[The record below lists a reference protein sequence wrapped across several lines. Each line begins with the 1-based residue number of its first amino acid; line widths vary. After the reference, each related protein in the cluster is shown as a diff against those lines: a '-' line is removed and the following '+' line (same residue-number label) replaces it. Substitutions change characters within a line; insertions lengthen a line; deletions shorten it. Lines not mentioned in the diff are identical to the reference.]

1 MVSRRRVLAALAAAL
16 SSAALSSRAQERLV
30 SGRPAGV
37 ILVTSGSDVR
47 FRRILLK
54 TLQSLRRMG
63 IILFA
68 PGDDAESRTGTAD
81 IWGACAFALQGPSLR
96 FLPDGHYSY
105 DFNPERRRRISAL
118 VTERVLD
125 ANDVDLVLAL
135 GNEAA
140 FDMARH
146 IHDIPVLAL
155 ASSSP
160 VESSLVLSAE
170 DSGQQNFHCVV
181 EKDYYRRQVRLFH
194 SVIRFGNLGLIAD
207 ASRPEEAGVREIE
220 KATVNL
226 GSGLEIAVWES
237 AGLTQ
242 EESFLN
248 LLAALEKLLKA
259 GCDAVMLPRFQCSSD
274 DFRRLTDLLRRYHVP
289 SFSLDGTEAVE
300 RGILMSCGDSD
311 LAALGRFEASV
322 IARVLEGT
330 PPREIPQVFRPSSG
344 LAVNLKS
351 AMEIGWT
358 PSFAILTTA
367 EKAFSTQSPQI
378 ETGRLGLPPK

>member
-1 MVSRRRVLAALAAAL
+1 MVTRRSLLALAAAL
-16 SSAALSSRAQERLV
+16 AAGAPPVRANRPLV
-30 SGRPAGV
+30 SGRPANAV
-37 ILVTSGSDVR
+37 LVTSGSDVR

-81 IWGACAFALQGPSLR
+81 VWGACALALQGPHLR

-105 DFNPERRRRISAL
+105 DFDPERRRRVSDL
-118 VTERVLD
+118 VTARVLE

-140 FDMARH
+140 FDTARR

-155 ASSSP
+155 ASSNP

-181 EKDYYRRQVRLFH
+181 EKDYYRRQVRFFH
-194 SVIRFGNLGLIAD
+194 SIVRFGNLGLIAD
-207 ASRPEEAGVREIE
+207 ASRPAEAGVREIE
-220 KATVNL
+220 KAAVNL
-226 GSGLEIAVWES
+226 GSGIETALWDS
-237 AGLTQ
+237 AGLS
-242 EESFLN
+242 EAESFAQ
-248 LLAALEKLLKA
+248 LLAALERLLKS
-259 GCDAVMLPRFQCSSD
+259 GCDAVMLPRFQCGSD
-274 DFRRLTDLLRRYHVP
+274 DFRRLTDLLRRYRVP

-300 RGILMSCGDSD
+300 RGTLMSCGDSD
-311 LAALGRFEASV
+311 LDALGRFEAAV

-330 PPREIPQVFRPSSG
+330 PPREIPQVFLPAGG

-351 AMEIGWT
+351 AAEIGWT
-358 PSFAILTTA
+358 PSFAVLTTV
-367 EKAFSTQSPQI
+367 EKAFSTQSPRI